1 MKQIVALNREGVG
14 SYAMWTLG
22 VVASFGAL
30 AFFFLAQESMR
41 GMNVALSI
49 PTSSEQGIVGA
60 SKNTESSLQ
69 AAPASL
75 EEKKVEEKNV
85 SPEPESSGHS
95 PATLSENV
103 ASSRKVSSVLHTVPF
118 VSQAPFGEWD
128 IPEFQD
134 GCEETSVLMA
144 AAWRRGT
151 GLSREEAKRE
161 ILAMSQFLGKQFGHA
176 VDTSG
181 VDTNALLFHEYLNM
195 PDTDLVI
202 DFTKESLQLALQE
215 GVVVIPMDGRA
226 LGNPNYTF
234 PGPIHHMLVVIGY
247 DAKTKEFITNDP
259 GTRNGAGYRYQEDVF
274 FRAARDY
281 PTGEHIIPEIQQ
293 KVFIL
298 VRKEKK

>member
-1 MKQIVALNREGVG
+1 MKQAIALRREGVG
-14 SYAMWTLG
+14 LYAMWTLG

-30 AFFFLAQESMR
+30 AFFFLARESTR
-41 GMNVALSI
+41 GMSAMFSV
-49 PTSSEQGIVGA
+49 PVSSEQGISGA
-60 SKNTESSLQ
+60 SKNIEPSLHVASASLQ
-69 AAPASL
+69 
-75 EEKKVEEKNV
+75 EENT
-85 SPEPESSGHS
+85 SPEPELSEHS
-95 PATLSENV
+95 PATVSENV
-103 ASSRKVSSVLHTVPF
+103 ASSRKASSVLHTVPF

-134 GCEETSVLMA
+134 GCEEASVLMA

-176 VDTSG
+176 VDTSA

-259 GTRNGAGYRYQEDVF
+259 GTRNGTGYRYQEDVF